1 MSPEQLT
8 GRANSIVEKKFIK
21 DTLQR
26 SAQRI
31 GSRQQTALSNSA
43 LRGKNVLRNRKISTP
58 NTTIHIEHLMR
69 QRFTDMKSLGG
80 KPNRKRVQ
88 LHNTIIISEYNQIFN
103 ELSYGFTEEI
113 KTQISGNLNL
123 EL

>member
-8 GRANSIVEKKFIK
+8 GRTNSIVQKKFIR

-26 SAQRI
+26 LAQRI
-31 GSRQQTALSNSA
+31 DSRQRATLSSSL
-43 LRGKNVLRNRKISTP
+43 LRGKNVLRNRKITTP
-58 NTTIHIEHLMR
+58 NTTIHMEHLMR
-69 QRFTDMKSLGG
+69 QRFIDMKRLGG

-88 LHNTIIISEYNQIFN
+88 LHNIIIISEYNRLFN
-103 ELSYGFTEEI
+103 ELSFGFTQEI
-113 KTQISGNLNL
+113 KSLIAGNLKL